1 MTGVAGRAAVLA
13 GVYLLVLT
21 SLAPGDVAAGLLLG
35 LAVALA
41 LRPAGRRHVGARAA
55 AARAGAGAR
64 LAGRTVLDMARGSWS
79 AARFCLGGTGAP
91 GLVEIPR
98 DGRSDGAVALW
109 GVITGL
115 APDEIV
121 VDVDDE
127 RGVLVAHVLDADDP
141 GGVRARHGRA
151 RERVQRKVVP

>member
-1 MTGVAGRAAVLA
+1 MTAVLLRAAALT

-21 SLAPGDVAAGLLLG
+21 SVKPGDVLAGGLLA

-41 LRPAGRRHVGARAA
+41 LRPRDARPVDARAA
-55 AARAGAGAR
+55 VVRGAAGVR
-64 LAGRTVLDMARGSWS
+64 LAARTVLDVVRGSWL
-79 AARFCLGGTGAP
+79 AARFCLRGTGTP

-109 GVITGL
+109 GLVTGL
-115 APDEIV
+115 APDEVV

-127 RGVLVAHVLDADDP
+127 RGVLVVHALDACDS
-141 GGVRARHGRA
+141 GGVRARHAGA
-151 RERVQRKVVP
+151 REGLQRRVVP